1 MLTEIHTKHEWRTI
15 SNKEASLL
23 YLDVKNIN
31 QIIHTVVKCDSHD
44 KPPPWGLCKVLT
56 AWVNFPSS
64 ETPLPVFSQTECEWA
79 KEHSW
84 EGVKEKGNGGGRWGL
99 KRGLVSIQTHTHS
112 HRHSWGTVWEQW
124 TDLSEGLGSGRPQ
137 FDKGHDP
144 KSKHLPFIL
153 GGFCTFKNRRQSI
166 TSISCIWYQENYC
179 ATIQKIMRK
188 KTI

>member
-64 ETPLPVFSQTECEWA
+64 ETPLPVFSQTLSVSERKSTAERVWKRKATGEGGEVWRGGWWA
-79 KEHSW
+79 FKHTRIHTDTLEAQYGNNGQISLKVWARGGHSLIRGTTLKANISHSYW
-84 EGVKEKGNGGGRWGL
+84 EAFVPL
-99 KRGLVSIQTHTHS
+99 KTEDKVSPVSLVYDI
-112 HRHSWGTVWEQW
+112 R
-124 TDLSEGLGSGRPQ
+124 
-137 FDKGHDP
+137 
-144 KSKHLPFIL
+144 
-153 GGFCTFKNRRQSI
+153 
-166 TSISCIWYQENYC
+166 
-179 ATIQKIMRK
+179 
-188 KTI
+188 KTIVLQYKK